1 MQTRTVITLD
11 DAARDLDAGKEFYD
25 LQEEG
30 IGLYYI
36 DSLLSDIESLR
47 IYAGIHSRSL
57 GFYRLL
63 SKRFPF
69 AIYYDISEEFVR
81 VAAVLD
87 MRRNPAWIRQEL
99 KERSNQA
106 GDDNSE

>member
-1 MQTRTVITLD
+1 MQSRRVIILD
-11 DAARDLDAGKEFYD
+11 EAAGDLDAGKEFYD
-25 LQEEG
+25 SQEEG
-30 IGLYYI
+30 MGLYFI

-47 IYAGIHSRSL
+47 IFAGIHGRRL
-57 GFYRLL
+57 DFYRLL

-69 AIYYDISEEFVR
+69 AIYYDISEKFVR

-87 MRRNPAWIRQEL
+87 MRRSPAWIRQEL

-106 GDDNSE
+106 GADNSE

>member
-1 MQTRTVITLD
+1 MQARTVIILD
-11 DAARDLDAGKEFYD
+11 ETASDLDAGKEFYD

-30 IGLYYI
+30 IGLYFI
-36 DSLLSDIESLR
+36 DSLISDIESLR
-47 IYAGIHSRSL
+47 IFAGIHSRRF
-57 GFYRLL
+57 GFYRML

-69 AIYYDISEEFVR
+69 AIYYDVSEKFVQ

-99 KERSNQA
+99 KGRPNQT